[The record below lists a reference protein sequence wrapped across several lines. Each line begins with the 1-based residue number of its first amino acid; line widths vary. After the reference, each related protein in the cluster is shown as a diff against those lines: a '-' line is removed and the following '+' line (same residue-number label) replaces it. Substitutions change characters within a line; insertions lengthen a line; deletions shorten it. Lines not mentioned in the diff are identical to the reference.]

1 MRTPYTLSWT
11 FGLQREIT
19 RDTAI
24 EIRYVGNRT
33 MQQWAQFNFNEN
45 NVTTNGWMEE
55 FLNAQKN
62 VYANLAAGRGKN
74 FRYYGRERG
83 HIRYPSSSNTS
94 SPNNLDPNNSTNY
107 ITSVLGSAQ
116 GGLFTNSTYNN

>member
-24 EIRYVGNRT
+24 EVRYVGNRT
-33 MQQWAQFNFNEN
+33 MQQWEQFNFNEN

-74 FRYYGRERG
+74 FRYYGPG
-83 HIRYPSSSNTS
+83 TGTVSATHHPQIPLAQQ
-94 SPNNLDPNNSTNY
+94 P
-107 ITSVLGSAQ
+107 GSEQFNELHHFRAWQ
-116 GGLFTNSTYNN
+116 RSGRIFHQLHV